1 MAVRQ
6 ATLLVHGE
14 HDPLMPL
21 AAAQWL
27 AGHMPNA
34 RIEVFPGAA
43 HAPFLSQ
50 PERFAELLNRF
61 TDE

>member
-1 MAVRQ
+1 
-6 ATLLVHGE
+6 LLVHGE

-50 PERFAELLNRF
+50 PERFAELLKRF
-61 TDE
+61 ADE